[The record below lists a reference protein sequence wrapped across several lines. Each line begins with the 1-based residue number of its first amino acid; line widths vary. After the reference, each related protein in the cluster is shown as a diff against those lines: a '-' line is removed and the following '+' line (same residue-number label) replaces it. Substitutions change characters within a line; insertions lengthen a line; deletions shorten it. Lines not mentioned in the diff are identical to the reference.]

1 MPFSPGMIRPR
12 GEFKS
17 QSYPLSIYTR
27 TAREICSKSELI
39 FGQQKQQPQKRFPR
53 KTLTG
58 FSTDFVN
65 NKNRLAGGWHH
76 SVTPT
81 TSSSVFPV
89 PSSIT
94 KSEPRRG
101 PRDFLF
107 DEFGNGE
114 RDAEF
119 FFACR
124 EALAG
129 CRGAALTRRHLSEC
143 ACAVRQMHILSRFLR
158 VCVTRTLA
166 QCRQFLRRAA
176 LHGSAQFWQPDSKSF
191 CRFRAAAVP
200 RDRQTGSRGISRS
213 ARSAHL
219 YNLYFVSIACGLRR

>member
-1 MPFSPGMIRPR
+1 MARDR
-12 GEFKS
+12 GDSKNRI
-17 QSYPLSIYTR
+17 YPLSIYTR

-129 CRGAALTRRHLSEC
+129 CRGAALTRRHLSDC
-143 ACAVRQMHILSRFLR
+143 ACAVRQMHILSRLFLR
-158 VCVTRTLA
+158 NARRGAAVL
-166 QCRQFLRRAA
+166 CRSALRRSA
-176 LHGSAQFWQPDSKSF
+176 LFLDEGEK
-191 CRFRAAAVP
+191 RL
-200 RDRQTGSRGISRS
+200 
-213 ARSAHL
+213 SAHPHL
-219 YNLYFVSIACGLRR
+219 TRG